1 MKFFN
6 SETMPQT
13 VRFTLRIIFC
23 ILQPTFPGLSLWNLP
38 RYGLDFKV
46 VQSLS

>member
-13 VRFTLRIIFC
+13 VCFTLRIVLC
-23 ILQPTFPGLSLWNLP
+23 ILQPNFPGLSSRYLFY
-38 RYGLDFKV
+38 YGLIFQV